1 MQAALAILVR
11 DKVNELFRM
20 GDNFGKF
27 LTPQYKRQGR
37 PKRMGHP
44 LCIYVCPGTKATGN
58 QSMMSKPQ

>member
-1 MQAALAILVR
+1 M
-11 DKVNELFRM
+11 D
-20 GDNFGKF
+20 DNFGKF

-44 LCIYVCPGTKATGN
+44 LCIYVCPGTKAAGN

>member
-11 DKVNELFRM
+11 DKVNDLFRM
-20 GDNFGKF
+20 GDNFGMF
-27 LTPQYKRQGR
+27 LAPQCKRQGR

-44 LCIYVCPGTKATGN
+44 LCIYIYPGTKAAGN

>member
-20 GDNFGKF
+20 GDNFVKF
-27 LTPQYKRQGR
+27 LILQYKQQGC

-44 LCIYVCPGTKATGN
+44 LCIYVCPGTKAAGN